1 MSKEDYILL
10 ALEWFVNP
18 DHLPIFAAK
27 EKGFFKEEGIDLSL
41 VVPTAAEESL
51 KLVGL
56 CKADFGVGEQ
66 SNLILNR
73 SKGLPLISTGPLLE
87 HTVVVFM
94 YLEGSGIKEVKDL
107 KGKKIGWPGID
118 IDVPFIEAV
127 TEHAG
132 LKKEEYSL
140 VSVGFHLTDAL
151 LSKEV
156 DAVFGA
162 FQNFEGVEA
171 ELRGARIGLFQLPE
185 HGVPDMYQLIFF
197 TNPELAKK
205 NPDLCKRF
213 MKALSKGMEMTI
225 KNPDDAL
232 KSYYKLNPGLESN
245 LSKKTFEAT
254 LPFFARTM
262 TQSEE
267 RWANVQDFLYERGV
281 IKKKTAMKELFT
293 NQFV

>member
-1 MSKEDYILL
+1 MNRKNYVLL

-27 EKGFFKEEGIDLSL
+27 EKGFFEEQGIDIST
-41 VVPTAAEESL
+41 VVPTTAEESL

-56 CKADFGVGEQ
+56 DKADFGVGEQ

-73 SKGLPLISTGPLLE
+73 SKGLPLISVGPLLE

-94 YLEGSGIKEVKDL
+94 YLENSGISKVKDL
-107 KGKKIGWPGID
+107 KGKRIGWPGID

-127 TEHAG
+127 TEHEG
-132 LKKEEYSL
+132 LKKEDYTL

-151 LSKEV
+151 LSEEV

-162 FQNFEGVEA
+162 FQNFEKVEA
-171 ELRGARIGLFQLPE
+171 ELKGASIGLFQIPE
-185 HGVPDMYQLIFF
+185 YGVPDMYQLIFF
-197 TNPELAKK
+197 TNEKKAKE

-213 MKALSKGMEMTI
+213 MSAIKKGMEVTI
-225 KNPDDAL
+225 KNPEEAL
-232 KSYYKLNPGLESN
+232 KSYYRLNPGLESE

-254 LPFFARTM
+254 LPFFARSM
-262 TQSEE
+262 TQSKE
-267 RWANVQDFLYERGV
+267 RWMSVQDFLYERGV
-281 IKKKTAMKELFT
+281 IEKKTAIEGLFT